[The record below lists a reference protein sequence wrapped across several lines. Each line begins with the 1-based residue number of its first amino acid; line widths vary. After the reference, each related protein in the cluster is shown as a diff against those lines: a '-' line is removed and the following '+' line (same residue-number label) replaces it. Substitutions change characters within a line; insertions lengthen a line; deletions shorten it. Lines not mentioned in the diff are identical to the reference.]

1 MGSNTFAWH
10 AVCARV
16 GGVGMRTSE
25 ACVYVCE
32 GPVACVHDSLDT
44 GPSVWESQ
52 SRSGG
57 FRAGSPQC
65 YSSCQLWFPSPR
77 SSSAL
82 TPSLPLMPLECF
94 PFCLLPCFP
103 SISPHGYMCRKKN
116 QKKNGRLRRWERPG
130 VDVGAVGWG
139 LPVFPLPSWCPYFYF
154 ISWPLT
160 LNSSR
165 VIYLYLTIF

>member
-1 MGSNTFAWH
+1 MHCVHVS
-10 AVCARV
+10 
-16 GGVGMRTSE
+16 GGGGAAVGMRISE

-94 PFCLLPCFP
+94 PFRLLPCFP
-103 SISPHGYMCRKKN
+103 SISPDGYMCRKKKQN
-116 QKKNGRLRRWERPG
+116 KKMRGSWDGKGLAWT
-130 VDVGAVGWG
+130 WG
-139 LPVFPLPSWCPYFYF
+139 LWAGVFLFSHCHLGDSYFYF

-165 VIYLYLTIF
+165 VIYLCLTIF